1 MAQGNVVASACV
13 SVAAGAVLTIQ
24 PPTGVEWMIKNIYYS
39 GQVAFNMT
47 DGTNVIQF
55 DTDGTAGAKLGF
67 SFLLTSSYYMTVQN
81 TGTGAIFIKYEGIQT
96 Y

>member
-1 MAQGNVVASACV
+1 MAQGNVVACACI
-13 SVAAGAVLTIQ
+13 SVAAGALLTIQ
-24 PPTGVEWMIKNIYYS
+24 PPAGTEWMIKNIYYS
-39 GQVAFNMT
+39 GPVALNMT

-67 SFLLTSSYYMTVQN
+67 SFLLNSSYYMTVQN
-81 TGTGAIFIKYEGIQT
+81 TGSSSIYIKYDGIET